1 MKTINPLCH
10 EFQENLKIMN
20 TKKTTIRMLKII
32 DKEKILWVA
41 KGKLH
46 KVTHYKSRKKDKNCH
61 YSNPML
67 VEPPMTQNPQE

>member
-1 MKTINPLCH
+1 
-10 EFQENLKIMN
+10 
-20 TKKTTIRMLKII
+20 MLKII

-41 KGKLH
+41 KGRLH

-61 YSNPML
+61 YGNPML